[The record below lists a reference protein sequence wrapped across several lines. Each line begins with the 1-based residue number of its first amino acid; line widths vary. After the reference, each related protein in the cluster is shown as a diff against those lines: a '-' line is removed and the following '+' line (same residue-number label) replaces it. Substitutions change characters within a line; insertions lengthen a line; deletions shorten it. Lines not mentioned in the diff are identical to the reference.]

1 MLFGIQCTW
10 CVHHENSSQRC
21 PRRFQT
27 FGTIEGVLLRVQLS
41 GIESTLPK
49 QTGNYYTVLH
59 ELRNHWE
66 SWRKTLCWVSRKH
79 FQIYATELGHGRC
92 CLCHTQKLYYRIR
105 TMSSWLLVPEWY
117 LSFCQ
122 ESAKGRNY
130 LWNQEVTAVGVWSR
144 TRLPLPSAIPATWQ
158 HGSSSPCFFPEMNQC
173 PN

>member
-1 MLFGIQCTW
+1 MYMVCASWKFKPEMSKKISDFWNHRRCTAQSSVVRNR
-10 CVHHENSSQRC
+10 VHSTQADRE
-21 PRRFQT
+21 
-27 FGTIEGVLLRVQLS
+27 LLHGL
-41 GIESTLPK
+41 TWL
-49 QTGNYYTVLH
+49 T
-59 ELRNHWE
+59 NHWE

-79 FQIYATELGHGRC
+79 FQIYATELGNGRC